1 MVRLGAFLAAG
12 LLLSAQAAVAKG
24 TPGETRFPAAV
35 SDKVLQDFLQV
46 GRVKDETPRDAGEWF
61 RWGGIPV
68 EHQASSIRA
77 VVDALAAARP
87 PIGVAAAILT
97 IARVESGW
105 NPYSRNPE
113 STACGLFQF
122 IRATWASYDSE
133 QDHCFDPLANAKAGV
148 KHLMTLYATR
158 VGPRLEP
165 LLPITTEQERVEW
178 TYRLLYALHY
188 HGEAAPEAAE
198 GGSILTQTVAEAA
211 MPHLQG
217 FFSILKRVTAPPV
230 RVRMAR
236 GGTRRVPAGPKA
248 RRAATKTRAAADRS
262 TRS

>member
-12 LLLSAQAAVAKG
+12 LLLSALPAHAKG
-24 TPGETRFPAAV
+24 TPAARDGQTRFPAVV
-35 SDKVLQDFLQV
+35 SDKVLQDFLDV

-77 VVDALAAARP
+77 VVDALAKARP

-105 NPYSRNPE
+105 NPYSRNPT

-122 IRATWASYDSE
+122 VRATWATYDPS
-133 QDHCFDPLANAKAGV
+133 QDRCFDPRANAAAGV
-148 KHLMTLYATR
+148 KHLMALYQTR

-165 LLPITTEQERVEW
+165 LLPITTEDERVQW

-198 GGSILTQTVAEAA
+198 GGTIFSQTVAEAGMA
-211 MPHLQG
+211 HLQG

-230 RVRMAR
+230 RVRTAR
-236 GGTRRVPAGPKA
+236 AGTRRAPAGPKA
-248 RRAATKTRAAADRS
+248 RRAAAKTRAAG
-262 TRS
+262 

>member
-12 LLLSAQAAVAKG
+12 LFLSALPARAKEM
-24 TPGETRFPAAV
+24 PGEARFPAVV
-35 SDKVLQDFLQV
+35 SDKVVQDFLEV

-77 VVDALAAARP
+77 VVDALAQARP

-122 IRATWASYDSE
+122 VRATWATYDPS
-133 QDHCFDPLANAKAGV
+133 QDRCFDPRANAAAGV
-148 KHLMTLYATR
+148 KHLRTLYQTR

-165 LLPITTEQERVEW
+165 LLPITTEAERVEW

-198 GGSILTQTVAEAA
+198 GGSIFSQTVAEAG
-211 MPHLQG
+211 MPHLKS
-217 FFSILKRVTAPPV
+217 FLIILKRITAPPV
-230 RVRMAR
+230 RTVRA
-236 GGTRRVPAGPKA
+236 GTA
-248 RRAATKTRAAADRS
+248 RRASAAGRARRGAVKTRAAG
-262 TRS
+262 